1 MLIARIYEAAL
12 PLLCP
17 RCASPMRIV
26 AFIAQPVVI
35 NRILTHL
42 GQPLEPPPI
51 TPAREVP
58 LRLPSA
64 APGRGPPP
72 AIDESEIDNTDW

>member
-1 MLIARIYEAAL
+1 MLIARIYEAVL

-17 RCASPMRIV
+17 RCAAPMRIV
-26 AFIAQPVVI
+26 AFITQPAVI
-35 NRILTHL
+35 DRILTHL

-58 LRLPSA
+58 LRLPNS
-64 APGRGPPP
+64 APGRGPPEPDDQRP
-72 AIDESEIDNTDW
+72 APDTDW

>member
-1 MLIARIYEAAL
+1 
-12 PLLCP
+12 
-17 RCASPMRIV
+17 MRIV
-26 AFIAQPVVI
+26 AFITQLAVI

-58 LRLPSA
+58 LRLPTS

-72 AIDESEIDNTDW
+72 ENDEANMYNTDW